1 MVIFIGYMMIDANN
15 NKKPVSLQ
23 FPMMASGL
31 MLLGLA
37 ATSASGQTT
46 ESLIVDVGAC
56 VNIQAREQRLEC
68 YENRVNEM
76 LRVREFE
83 RGASQDANAS
93 ASRASA
99 RAEAEAEAEAESN
112 RQRNAEVAA
121 AAASEQRSAAEEQ
134 VAQDR
139 EMSRAEQR
147 ALRRAERARAD
158 AQAAADAAAALAA
171 APVEVTATVTELREV
186 EPNMLMITLDNGEV
200 WRQNRALRYP
210 MKVGAVVTL
219 RPSSWGPS
227 YRLTDP
233 AIGGFIQVEQR
244 R

>member
-83 RGASQDANAS
+83 RGASQSANAS
-93 ASRASA
+93 AGQAPA
-99 RAEAEAEAEAESN
+99 RAGAPSN
-112 RQRNAEVAA
+112 SQRNAEVAA